1 MTEVLNLQELRSIV
15 GSSDGE
21 LYYVKG
27 HTSAG
32 DGGGGVFMWR
42 TYSIFTGTE
51 IYNQD
56 NNGTIIQAIR
66 EGIPNDSGR
75 WVRQYDGNINVM
87 YFGAFGTYE
96 APSYEPTYNTRI
108 QNAIDFAALNFVIN
122 SYDSSPNSTPP
133 RGSTVFIPNGSYLI
147 SNLLLKNGV
156 TILGESMSKTILYA
170 TRGSD
175 TEYMF
180 EIENGPVTINISN
193 LNLIGEDAK
202 HNFTDRGAFK
212 FESNLPFDEPYYGG
226 LWNSRISDINIYG
239 FLGHGVF
246 LQGGGVSSNYF
257 LPNQFTIFE
266 NVRVFN
272 SNNEKNSLRI
282 TGQNGQL
289 TFLNC
294 EFDGFSDERENNT
307 FYFKRGI
314 NIWIESVQK
323 YQPSVISFINCTCQ
337 YADYGLYIAWS
348 ENITIDNCWFERLG
362 VAILVTSN
370 IQDDDNNN
378 PSRSINI
385 LNNRFANAAGF
396 GTLNAPDN
404 LKDGQCVNVSRS
416 FVNVNNNYV
425 AVTTPIGK
433 FFDPRTRFIVVHNN
447 TTGGVSAEGNSFQE
461 EILGLTFGI
470 MQRIIV
476 KTDDSIDCSGHKLL
490 FINQEASEENPF
502 PNPNVSI
509 INSSI
514 NAGEYLTIRAD
525 QGDVTF
531 YNTDNIFFKTSNSNN
546 SFTIKNGE
554 IVTFVKIDNTI
565 IKIQIPPL
573 PDIIYYCTYQ
583 LVSVM
588 RDIN

>member
-1 MTEVLNLQELRSIV
+1 
-15 GSSDGE
+15 
-21 LYYVKG
+21 
-27 HTSAG
+27 
-32 DGGGGVFMWR
+32 
-42 TYSIFTGTE
+42 
-51 IYNQD
+51 
-56 NNGTIIQAIR
+56 
-66 EGIPNDSGR
+66 
-75 WVRQYDGNINVM
+75 
-87 YFGAFGTYE
+87 
-96 APSYEPTYNTRI
+96 
-108 QNAIDFAALNFVIN
+108 
-122 SYDSSPNSTPP
+122 
-133 RGSTVFIPNGSYLI
+133 
-147 SNLLLKNGV
+147 
-156 TILGESMSKTILYA
+156 
-170 TRGSD
+170 
-175 TEYMF
+175 
-180 EIENGPVTINISN
+180 
-193 LNLIGEDAK
+193 
-202 HNFTDRGAFK
+202 
-212 FESNLPFDEPYYGG
+212 
-226 LWNSRISDINIYG
+226 
-239 FLGHGVF
+239 
-246 LQGGGVSSNYF
+246 
-257 LPNQFTIFE
+257 
-266 NVRVFN
+266 
-272 SNNEKNSLRI
+272 
-282 TGQNGQL
+282 
-289 TFLNC
+289 
-294 EFDGFSDERENNT
+294 
-307 FYFKRGI
+307 
-314 NIWIESVQK
+314 
-323 YQPSVISFINCTCQ
+323 
-337 YADYGLYIAWS
+337 
-348 ENITIDNCWFERLG
+348 
-362 VAILVTSN
+362 VTSN